1 MLSLDQ
7 RVALSPDVVY
17 RTVGQ
22 EAVVL
27 HLDSGIYFGLNE
39 VGSRIWEL
47 ALEHDLRT
55 VCDTLSQEFDAP
67 RDVIEGD
74 VLALVSTLLEKHLVV
89 LGEGTT

>member
-39 VGSRIWEL
+39 VGCRIWEL

-55 VCDTLSQEFDAP
+55 VCDTLSREFDAP